1 MVLDIDVLFLIV
13 VQYHGARYRCFIPD
27 SCSFMVLDI
36 YVLFQIVVQCHGPIC
51 RCFVPDSCT
60 VSWC

>member
-1 MVLDIDVLFLIV
+1 MVLYIDVLFQIV
-13 VQYHGARYRCFIPD
+13 VQCHGARYRCFVPD
-27 SCSFMVLDI
+27 SCSVMVLDMD
-36 YVLFQIVVQCHGPIC
+36 VLFLIVVQCHGPIC